1 MKPLT
6 GSDLANALFKPKA
19 IALVGISDDLN
30 KTAARPLRFLRAAG
44 YAGTIYNVN
53 PSRSEVQGERAYPSL
68 SDLPSIPD
76 HAFIL
81 TNTDPAMAAVEECGK
96 LGIPLATILAGG
108 FSEKGAEGA
117 LREQQLKA
125 LGKQYG
131 VRLLGPS
138 SIGLVNVRE
147 KLILTANAAFAEP
160 GLPSGGIFC
169 ASHSGSLI
177 GALTSRGRARN
188 IGFHSLVSV
197 GSETDL
203 SVGEIC
209 ESALDD
215 PNVTGYLLFLE
226 TMRNADALRRF
237 ALAAAARNKPIVAY
251 KLGRSEAAAELAVSH
266 TGALAGEDDVADAF
280 LKDCGIVRLETFE
293 GLLESLP
300 LLQRM
305 PRKTFSEKR
314 TARKPTV
321 GVVTTTGGGAAMA
334 VDQLGIRGVNVVAPS
349 AETLQKLAD
358 AGIDAG
364 GGRIIDL
371 TLAGTKYEVMK
382 GTLDILMNAPEFD
395 FILATVGSSARYQP
409 DLAVKPVS
417 DSVNGPLSVSTKPLA
432 CFVVP
437 EAPEALNRLTAAGV
451 PNFRTPECCGDVIAA
466 ALSRRAPNAVIAPA
480 NTAQGKLR
488 THNEAD
494 AYGLF
499 SDAGI
504 AHAPF
509 VVLSVD
515 QPVPTLPFAYPVVAK
530 VLHADIAHKTDV
542 GGVVIPINNADELR
556 AAMLRI
562 RSDVEAHFIGNVP
575 GINVE
580 KILVQAMTRGVGEV
594 LIGFKRDA
602 DVGPVVMLAA
612 GGVLTEIYRDRSL
625 RLAPITLD
633 VAHDMIAEVKALQA
647 LAGYRGRARGDLNA
661 VAKTLVA
668 VSQLAMLE
676 TVTVMEAEI
685 NPVMVL
691 PEGEGAIAVDA
702 LLITQDH

>member
-1 MKPLT
+1 MTPLT
-6 GSDLANALFKPKA
+6 GAALAQALFKPKA
-19 IALVGISDDLN
+19 VALVGISDDVS

-44 YAGTIYNVN
+44 YEGKLYNVN
-53 PSRSEVQGERAYPSL
+53 PTRSEVQGEPAFRAL
-68 SDLPSIPD
+68 SDLPEKVD

-81 TNTDPAMAAVEECGK
+81 TNTGPAMAAVEECGK
-96 LGIPLATILAGG
+96 LGIPVATILAGG

-117 LREQQLKA
+117 EREQQLKA

-160 GLPSGGIFC
+160 GLPAGGIFC

-197 GSETDL
+197 GGEADL
-203 SVGEIC
+203 SVGELC
-209 ESALDD
+209 EAALDD
-215 PNVTGYLLFLE
+215 PDVTGYLLFLE

-237 ALAAAARNKPIVAY
+237 ALAAAARDKPVVAY

-293 GLLESLP
+293 GLIEALP
-300 LLQRM
+300 LLQHM
-305 PRKTFSEKR
+305 PRKTFPEKSR
-314 TARKPTV
+314 GRKPTV

-334 VDQLGIRGVNVVAPS
+334 VDQLGVRNVNVVAPTK
-349 AETLQKLAD
+349 ETLQKLAD
-358 AGIDAG
+358 AGIDAS

-395 FILATVGSSARYQP
+395 LILATVGSSARYQP
-409 DLAVKPVS
+409 DLAVKPVA
-417 DSVNGPLSVSTKPLA
+417 DSINGPLSVSKKPLA

-451 PNFRTPECCGDVIAA
+451 PNFRTPEACGDVIAA
-466 ALSRRAPNAVIAPA
+466 ALARRQPNTEIAPA
-480 NTAQGKLR
+480 ASARGEAR
-488 THNEAD
+488 TLTEAD
-494 AYGLF
+494 AYDVF
-499 SDAGI
+499 SKVGI
-504 AHAPF
+504 PHAPF
-509 VVLSVD
+509 VVLDVYGEIP
-515 QPVPTLPFAYPVVAK
+515 QLPFAYPVVAK

-542 GGVVIPINNADELR
+542 GGVVLPIRDADELR
-556 AAMLRI
+556 AAVARI
-562 RSDVEAHFIGNVP
+562 RNDVEMKLP
-575 GINVE
+575 GTKVE
-580 KILVQAMTRGVGEV
+580 KILVQAMARSVGEV
-594 LIGFKRDA
+594 LVGFKRDV
-602 DVGPVVMLAA
+602 DVGPIVMLAA

-633 VAHDMIAEVKALQA
+633 TAYEMIAEVKALQA
-647 LAGYRGRARGDLNA
+647 LAGYRGRAKGDLDA
-661 VAKTLVA
+661 VAQTLVA
-668 VSQLAMLE
+668 VSKLALLE
-676 TVTVMEAEI
+676 DMQVQDAEI

-691 PEGEGAIAVDA
+691 PAGQGALAVDA
-702 LLITQDH
+702 LMIIREK

>member
-1 MKPLT
+1 MTPLT
-6 GSDLANALFKPKA
+6 GPDLARALFKPKA
-19 IALVGISDDLN
+19 IALVGISDDIS

-53 PSRSEVQGERAYPSL
+53 PTRSEVQGERAYPSL
-68 SDLPSIPD
+68 SDLPEKPD

-81 TNTDPAMAAVEECGK
+81 TNTGPALAAVEECGK
-96 LGIPLATILAGG
+96 LGIPLATVLAGG

-160 GLPSGGIFC
+160 GLPVGGIFC

-197 GSETDL
+197 GGEADL
-203 SVGEIC
+203 SVGELC

-215 PNVTGYLLFLE
+215 PDVTGYLLFLE
-226 TMRNADALRRF
+226 TMRNADKLRRF
-237 ALAAAARNKPIVAY
+237 ALAAAARGKPVVAY

-266 TGALAGEDDVADAF
+266 TGALAGEDDVADTF
-280 LKDCGIVRLETFE
+280 LKDCGIARLETFE
-293 GLLESLP
+293 GLLEALP
-300 LLQRM
+300 LLQRI
-305 PRKTFSEKR
+305 PLKKPH
-314 TARKPTV
+314 RKPTV

-334 VDQLGIRGVNVVAPS
+334 VDQLGVRGVDVVAPS

-395 FILATVGSSARYQP
+395 LILATVGSSARYQP

-417 DSVNGPLSVSTKPLA
+417 DSVNGPKPLA

-451 PNFRTPECCGDVIAA
+451 PNFRTPETCGDVIAA
-466 ALSRRAPNAVIAPA
+466 ALSRRLPNTVIAPERA
-480 NTAQGKLR
+480 TDTPRG
-488 THNEAD
+488 HNLSEAD

-499 SDAGI
+499 GDAGI

-509 VVLSVD
+509 VIVNVHEPL
-515 QPVPTLPFAYPVVAK
+515 PKLPFAYPVVAK
-530 VLHADIAHKTDV
+530 VLHADIMHKTDV
-542 GGVVIPINNADELR
+542 GGVVLPIHSDDELR
-556 AAMLRI
+556 AAVAKI
-562 RSDVEAHFIGNVP
+562 RSSVETKLP
-575 GINVE
+575 GTSVE
-580 KILVQAMTRGVGEV
+580 RILVQAMTKGVGEV
-594 LIGFKRDA
+594 LIGLRRDA
-602 DVGPVVMLAA
+602 DVGPLVMLAA

-625 RLAPITLD
+625 RLAPITLET
-633 VAHDMIAEVKALQA
+633 AHEMIGEVKALQA
-647 LAGYRGRARGDLNA
+647 LAGYRGRTKGDLDA
-661 VAKTLVA
+661 VAKMLVA
-668 VSQLAMLE
+668 VSQLALLE
-676 TVTVMEAEI
+676 NVTVIEAEI

-691 PEGEGAIAVDA
+691 PEGQGAIAVDA
-702 LLITQDH
+702 LMVVHD